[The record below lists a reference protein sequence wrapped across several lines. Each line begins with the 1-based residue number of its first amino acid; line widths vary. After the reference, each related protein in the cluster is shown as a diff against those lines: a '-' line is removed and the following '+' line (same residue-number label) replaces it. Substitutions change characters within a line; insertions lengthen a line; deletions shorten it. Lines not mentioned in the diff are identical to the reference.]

1 MPKTQIDLFGEE
13 DLDSLHTLNKD
24 KRVSSIKER
33 ETIKSKKGLSLLR
46 NVQFIYELALAK
58 KELISF
64 GLDFHVANDFRTFEI
79 VSLQD
84 INLLKRR
91 LAYFESINGIIT
103 NYYHIIKYNQ
113 TTSVNQYLT
122 HWIYPYKGKFHPQ
135 MIRALLNIIQV
146 KEGETVLD
154 PFVGSGTA
162 ALECQLLGINFIGV
176 DISPLCYLLSRVK
189 TESIEVTEE
198 IEKIKK
204 EILSDPEKIKNI
216 KNEKVKNFF
225 TIAQMVAHS
234 DSARRG
240 RNYSFSFHA
249 NTEKMLKSLK
259 DYTEV
264 KNKLGLKLGKVNI
277 IKGDVK
283 NLDLQDE
290 SIDGIVTSPPY
301 SIALNYVINDSHSL
315 QALGYDVKKISED
328 FIGVRGS
335 GLNKFKLYDDDM
347 AIAYQQMYRVLKNG
361 KYCVVVIG
369 NVTFQGEEIDTT
381 QIAIDTCLKIGFK
394 LVSKM
399 EKIIYGLYNVMQKEY
414 ILIFKK
420 E

>member
-1 MPKTQIDLFGEE
+1 LLK
-13 DLDSLHTLNKD
+13 
-24 KRVSSIKER
+24 KRV
-33 ETIKSKKGLSLLR
+33 
-46 NVQFIYELALAK
+46 
-58 KELISF
+58 
-64 GLDFHVANDFRTFEI
+64 
-79 VSLQD
+79 
-84 INLLKRR
+84 
-91 LAYFESINGIIT
+91 AYFESINGVIT
-103 NYYHIIKYNQ
+103 DYYHIIKYNQ

-189 TESIEVTEE
+189 TESIEVMEE
-198 IEKIKK
+198 IEKNKK
-204 EILSDPEKIKNI
+204 EILSEPEKIKNI

-225 TIAQMVAHS
+225 IIAQMVAHS
-234 DSARRG
+234 DNARRG
-240 RNYSFSFHA
+240 RNYGLSFYA
-249 NTEKMLKSLK
+249 NTDKMLKSLNE
-259 DYTEV
+259 YTEV
-264 KNKLGLKLGKVNI
+264 KNKLGLKLGKVKI

-283 NLDLQDE
+283 NLDLEDE
-290 SIDGIVTSPPY
+290 SVDGIVTSPPY
-301 SIALNYVINDSHSL
+301 SIALNYVVNDSHSL

-347 AIAYQQMYRVLKNG
+347 AIAYKQMYRVLKSG
-361 KYCVVVIG
+361 KYCVIVIG
-369 NVTFQGEEIDTT
+369 NVTFQGDEIDTT

-394 LVSKM
+394 LISKM

>member
-1 MPKTQIDLFGEE
+1 MPKTQTNLFGEE
-13 DLDSLHTLNKD
+13 DLDNLHALNKD
-24 KRVSSIKER
+24 KQAANIKEA
-33 ETIKSKKGLSLLR
+33 EAIKSKKGLSLLR

-79 VSLQD
+79 ASPQD
-84 INLLKRR
+84 ANLLKRR
-91 LAYFESINGIIT
+91 LAYFESINGVIT
-103 NYYHIIKYNQ
+103 DYYHIIKYNQ

-162 ALECQLLGINFIGV
+162 ALECQLLGINFIGI

-189 TESIEVTEE
+189 TESIEVIEE
-198 IEKIKK
+198 IGKIKK
-204 EILSDPEKIKNI
+204 DILANPEKIGNI

-240 RNYSFSFHA
+240 RNYSFSFHT

-259 DYTEV
+259 DYIEV
-264 KNKLGLKLGKVNI
+264 KNKLNLKLGKVNI
-277 IKGDVK
+277 IKGDVRSS
-283 NLDLQDE
+283 DLEDG
-290 SIDGIVTSPPY
+290 SVDGIVTSPPY
-301 SIALNYVINDSHSL
+301 SIALNYVVNDTHSL

-347 AIAYQQMYRVLKNG
+347 AIAYKQMYRVLKKG

-381 QIAIDTCLKIGFK
+381 QIATDTCLKIGFK

-414 ILIFKK
+414 ILIFQK
-420 E
+420 